1 MLDFVSKRKWFFLLS
16 GLIIIAGIIALAL
29 PPHLNLGLEFSSGTT
44 MTLLFERP
52 VAQADLRS
60 ALADLGHPNAI
71 IQSSSQDTFLLQGL
85 ALPSG
90 LTERDQEEAQLADNL
105 QTKFT
110 TTVRIVE
117 FTAPGNTTPGNTTSG
132 NNTIENTPT
141 PTVNTTPGNN
151 TLGNTTTGNTTPG
164 NTTFGNTTATGSTT
178 AGNNTSGNTTL
189 ALIFGKPVALSD
201 VSSELGALGYTG
213 ITIQETALDTYFVRT
228 KTVSTAEQAQIKQ
241 ALEQKFGPME
251 YLDFTTISPE
261 VSGQRVKYNI
271 YAIIAAAVAILLYMA
286 WAFRKLASPFRYG
299 TCAIVALL
307 HDVLIMLAVFAI
319 FRIQVDSM
327 FIIAVLTIIGFGV
340 NNVIVVFD
348 RLRESNVVASRFNL
362 GTRVNMG
369 ITETITR
376 SVNTSLTVL
385 FTLFALYAFGG
396 STIHNFMLAL
406 IVGIIASTYSS
417 LFIAGQL
424 LVSWESGDFGRL
436 FSWLPIR
443 RQQSKTSR

>member
-1 MLDFVSKRKWFFLLS
+1 LLDFVSRRKWFFLLS
-16 GLIIIAGIIALAL
+16 GLIILAGIIALAI
-29 PPHLNLGLEFSSGTT
+29 PPHLNLGIEFSSGTT
-44 MTLLFERP
+44 MTMLFENS
-52 VAQADLRS
+52 VAQADLRT
-60 ALADLGHPNAI
+60 AMADLGYPNAI
-71 IQSSSQDTFLLQGL
+71 IQRSAQDTFIVQGL
-85 ALPSG
+85 TLSPV
-90 LTERDQEEAQLADNL
+90 LMERDQQEEQLVNTL
-105 QTKFT
+105 QTKFN
-110 TTVRIVE
+110 TTVQIAE
-117 FTAPGNTTPGNTTSG
+117 FGMGGNTTSG
-132 NNTIENTPT
+132 N
-141 PTVNTTPGNN
+141 TTLGNQ
-151 TLGNTTTGNTTPG
+151 TLGNTG
-164 NTTFGNTTATGSTT
+164 ATI
-178 AGNNTSGNTTL
+178 NQTTL
-189 ALIFGKPVALSD
+189 DSYL
-201 VSSELGALGYTG
+201 
-213 ITIQETALDTYFVRT
+213 VRT
-228 KTVSTAEQAQIKQ
+228 QSVSTQGKAQIQ
-241 ALEQKFGPME
+241 QTLEQKFGPMN
-251 YLDFTTISPE
+251 YLDFSTISPE

-327 FIIAVLTIIGFGV
+327 FIIAILTIIGFGV

-348 RLRESNVVASRFNL
+348 RLRESKIVESRFDL
-362 GTRVNMG
+362 TTRVNMG

-406 IVGIIASTYSS
+406 IVGVLASTYSS

-424 LVSWESGDFGRL
+424 LVSWEKGDFGKL

-443 RQQSKTSR
+443 RQQS

>member
-1 MLDFVSKRKWFFLLS
+1 LLDFVSRRKWFFLLS
-16 GLIIIAGIIALAL
+16 GIIIVAGIIALIVSG
-29 PPHLNLGLEFSSGTT
+29 LNLGLEFSSGTT
-44 MTLLFERP
+44 MTLLFEKP

-60 ALADLGHPNAI
+60 ALADLGHSGAI
-71 IQSSSQDTFLLQGL
+71 IQSSSQDSFLLQGL
-85 ALPSG
+85 ALSPQPS
-90 LTERDQEEAQLADNL
+90 ERDKEEAQLADNL

-117 FTAPGNTTPGNTTSG
+117 FSAAGNSTAGNTTSG
-132 NNTIENTPT
+132 NNT
-141 PTVNTTPGNN
+141 
-151 TLGNTTTGNTTPG
+151 LGNTIIGNI
-164 NTTFGNTTATGSTT
+164 AS
-178 AGNNTSGNTTL
+178 GNNTSGNATI
-189 ALIFGKPVALSD
+189 ALIFGKPIALSD
-201 VSSELGALGYTG
+201 VSGELDTLGYTG
-213 ITIQETALDTYFVRT
+213 VTIQETSLDTYFVRT
-228 KTVSTAEQAQIKQ
+228 KTTSTAEQAQIKQ
-241 ALEQKFGPME
+241 ALEQKFGPMDF
-251 YLDFTTISPE
+251 LDIATISPE

-307 HDVLIMLAVFAI
+307 HDVFIMLAVFAI
-319 FRIQVDSM
+319 FRIEVDSM

-362 GTRVNMG
+362 STRLNMG

-406 IVGIIASTYSS
+406 IVGVIASTYSS

-443 RQQSKTSR
+443 RKQS